1 MVQVVL
7 RAMMWMPA
15 VERDLRRGQA
25 AGEPKVAPPHDDR
38 TLF

>member
-1 MVQVVL
+1 
-7 RAMMWMPA
+7 MMWMPA

-25 AGEPKVAPPHDDR
+25 AGKRSVAQPHDDR